1 MATASF
7 VYWNGSCDCP
17 QVTFT
22 TINRGFLLRMTLL
35 AKFASFQTGFPGGTI
50 VKDHLL
56 MQRYGVN
63 PWVRKTPW
71 RRPWQPTPIFLP
83 GKSLGQRSLTG
94 YLGSQRVG
102 HNLAT
107 EHDGQSK
114 SCEQF
119 RCSLVKFPLSER
131 WDFVDPDI
139 SFWSFQMLFS
149 QLRFCQIRYQGSS
162 ILRFPSHSLYFSPE
176 KNLFAFLSVCF

>member
-102 HNLAT
+102 HDLAT
-107 EHDGQSK
+107 ERDGQSK

-119 RCSLVKFPLSER
+119 RCSLVKFHLSER
-131 WDFVDPDI
+131 WDFVEP
-139 SFWSFQMLFS
+139 WHLFLIFSNALS
-149 QLRFCQIRYQGSS
+149 QLGICQIRYQGSS

-176 KNLFAFLSVCF
+176 ENLFAFLSVCF